1 MYINGKRV
9 ELRGAITYRK
19 AFDDSLRE
27 VQPAH
32 RGPYRGYVCDL
43 KTHCVQVRAD
53 GWLGSAPL
61 LTVFS
66 ADIRSVES

>member
-9 ELRGAITYRK
+9 ELRGAITYRN
-19 AFDDSLRE
+19 AFDELLLE

-32 RGPYRGYVCDL
+32 QGLYRGYVCDL

-53 GWLGSAPL
+53 GWLGNEPL

-66 ADIRSVES
+66 ADIVSVES

>member
-9 ELRGAITYRK
+9 ELRGAITYRR
-19 AFDDSLRE
+19 AFDALLQE
-27 VQPAH
+27 VEPLH
-32 RGPYRGYVCDL
+32 RGSYRGYVCDL
-43 KTHCVQVRAD
+43 QTHCVQVRAD

-66 ADIRSVES
+66 ADIRTVES